1 MDSAQANLSLN
12 MLSEP
17 IRLRI
22 NACNHRAVEELLRVD
37 INQSAGALDRRNSC
51 SNYIVTP
58 RVIALALN

>member
-1 MDSAQANLSLN
+1 MPS
-12 MLSEP
+12 
-17 IRLRI
+17 
-22 NACNHRAVEELLRVD
+22 HRAVEELLRVD